1 MSERRPRPCGAVL
14 RILAGFAMAGVLFFL
29 PLRAASGADAPLS
42 SGANRNFCWVIM
54 DIESFFCS
62 PCLQPLLDFCR
73 ALPAV
78 VQEERVRGILV
89 SHAPG
94 AGDRDG
100 RRRLI
105 VQKKWLGF
113 RLANDIR
120 FSAVMDD
127 SRFFSG
133 FSKAGF
139 LILLFDEDA
148 QSLKCY
154 PLPIG
159 PAQIGEIIS
168 HLLK

>member
-1 MSERRPRPCGAVL
+1 MSERRLRHFGAVPG
-14 RILAGFAMAGVLFFL
+14 ILGGFVMAGVLSFF
-29 PLRAASGADAPLS
+29 PLWAASGAAAPAS
-42 SGANRNFCWVIM
+42 SGVGRNSCWVIM
-54 DIESFFCS
+54 DIESFFCP

-78 VQEERVRGILV
+78 VQEERVQGILV
-89 SHAPG
+89 SRAPE
-94 AGDRDG
+94 AGELAG

-113 RLANDIR
+113 RQANDIR

-133 FSKAGF
+133 FSKASF
-139 LILLFDEDA
+139 VILFFDEET

-154 PLPIG
+154 SLPLG
-159 PAQIGEIIS
+159 SAQIEEIMG

>member
-1 MSERRPRPCGAVL
+1 MSERRPRHFGAVPG
-14 RILAGFAMAGVLFFL
+14 ILGGFVMAGVLFFF
-29 PLRAASGADAPLS
+29 PSGAAIGAAAPAL
-42 SGANRNFCWVIM
+42 SGAGRSSCWVIM
-54 DIESFFCS
+54 DIESFFCP

-78 VQEERVRGILV
+78 VQEERVHGILV
-89 SHAPG
+89 SRAPE
-94 AGDRDG
+94 AGERAG

-113 RLANDIR
+113 RQANDIR

-133 FSKAGF
+133 MLKGGF
-139 LILLFDEDA
+139 MILLLDEET
-148 QSLKCY
+148 QSLKGY
-154 PLPIG
+154 ALPLRS
-159 PAQIGEIIS
+159 AQIGELMG